1 MFLSDLQTKDIIS
14 IKDGRR
20 IGKIIDAEINSE
32 GHLEY
37 LIIEERKNFKK
48 IMSSGTDTKI
58 SFSKITKIGEDV
70 ILVDMWYNE
79 MRGVTSEQKDFIN
92 SNYFISYR
100 PNN

>member
-20 IGKIIDAEINSE
+20 IGKIIDAEINTE

-37 LIIEERKNFKK
+37 LIIEEKKNFKK
-48 IMSSGTDTKI
+48 LMSSGTDAKI

-70 ILVDMWYNE
+70 ILVDM
-79 MRGVTSEQKDFIN
+79 
-92 SNYFISYR
+92 
-100 PNN
+100 